1 MKLKAT
7 PRAIHGQ
14 NVISMFGYKAENNFP
29 AIKEVEAY
37 WEGLRMGRLV
47 PMRSEVDPRGI
58 ERALEYTFI
67 LERIAPGL
75 ARFRLNGMH
84 LNDLLGMEVRGMPF
98 TSFFTPKARQAV
110 TQTLEAVFDDPQI
123 AEMTLKGER
132 SIGKP
137 ALDAKLILLPLRSD
151 LGEITRIMGC
161 LVSSGPIGRAPRR
174 FDVADTKMKALKGGA
189 HAPDFAPKPSTDVP
203 ASGFAESQI
212 PFVSAPTITKPAITK
227 PDTSKPAQNKR
238 TSPQDSPQKGP
249 SDKRPALR
257 LVKSDD

>member
-1 MKLKAT
+1 M
-7 PRAIHGQ
+7 
-14 NVISMFGYKAENNFP
+14 ISMFGYKCENYFP

-37 WEGLRMGRLV
+37 WEGLRMGRMV

-98 TSFFTPKARQAV
+98 TSFFTPKARKEV
-110 TQTLEAVFDDPQI
+110 TDTLKMVFDGPQI

-174 FDVADTKMKALKGGA
+174 FDVADCKMKSLSAS
-189 HAPDFAPKPSTDVP
+189 HAPVPAPKPNLAPT
-203 ASGFAESQI
+203 SGFAESSI
-212 PFVSAPTITKPAITK
+212 PFVTATDKIE
-227 PDTSKPAQNKR
+227 
-238 TSPQDSPQKGP
+238 KGP

-257 LVKSDD
+257 LVKSDEDAD